1 MAPTSMCM
9 QAVTFGLNELKK
21 NQLISYQRKGGED
34 RDGWVCEEFGWG
46 GSDGYDKKN
55 HHVLYETTE

>member
-1 MAPTSMCM
+1 M

-34 RDGWVCEEFGWG
+34 RDG
-46 GSDGYDKKN
+46 
-55 HHVLYETTE
+55 